1 MINIQ
6 KQIAPSYVSN
16 NQLENHQKKG
26 HIHNNNDSVYNISHI
41 G

>member
-16 NQLENHQKKG
+16 NQLENDQKKG
-26 HIHNNNDSVYNISHI
+26 HIHNNDSVFNISHT